1 MTFVA
6 MLRLSLTAAL
16 LGGVRVF
23 AELPVVDLTA
33 DTARHIVIAAGT
45 PETYQGHPT
54 TLLLP
59 DGKTMFAVWTLG
71 HGGTCG
77 PMKRSTDGGRTWS
90 ELLPTPTNWAEVKNC
105 PSIYRLTDPKG
116 VTRLFVFAGR
126 GRDGQMQQSMS
137 LDDGKSWS
145 PMKSN
150 GLECVM
156 PFTAIASVDGGKRLI
171 AVSSIRRVGDPAG
184 RSNVLAQSESI
195 DGGLSWGAWRVL
207 IDDKNLKP
215 CEPALVRSPDGK
227 QLLCLMRENVRPA
240 GAHFMT
246 SDDEGRTWSPFKTLP
261 ESLWGDRHM
270 PRYAADGRLVVCF
283 RDTGTDQRTHNQFV
297 AWVGTYDDI
306 IQHREGR
313 YKIGLLRS
321 HAAGDCGYPGLEL
334 LPDGTF
340 VATTYIKYRE
350 GAEKNSVVSTRFTLA
365 ETDKLSMAKPSL
377 AAPVTAGYRF
387 DDDAATYVG
396 DWVESAKQSPLL
408 GKSYRHDD
416 KKGQGTK
423 SALFAATIIDEGEYE
438 VRLLYVATT
447 NRAANVPVTIHAA
460 DGDHT
465 VTLNQKEECLV
476 KGTPRALGTFKFAA
490 GAEMSVTVS
499 NRGANGFVVV
509 DGLQIV
515 PAAVAKAERAAGGG
529 ETAPAP
535 SKKETLENPVAKEMA
550 RAVALSPLAEKT
562 APRKDQIKE
571 DNEPVFLARDA
582 AASEVDGKHYDL
594 VVVGGTSSGVAC
606 AVRAAREG
614 CTVLLVQHNRHVG
627 GMLSNG
633 LMQWDALYG
642 GPRAPLFTELLG
654 NIEKHYIERFGK
666 DSIDHQRMRCTHEHY
681 PVSWVEPHVMERECH
696 RLIAGEKGITLLL
709 SHYPVAVERAGATI
723 QSVTLREYGTT
734 KDIRASASMFA
745 DATYEGDLF
754 AVAKVPY
761 RVGREARDEF
771 NEPHAGRIFCNVG
784 GGAAPKD
791 AVEGKLNIRAYGQ
804 SQGSI
809 DPASPFTA
817 DGAVQAYNYRFC
829 VCKDPAN
836 RVMLT
841 EPPPGYNR
849 DEYVNFGR
857 KGIATNAGPN
867 AKSHMN
873 SPILPGENHAYP
885 EADWPTREKI
895 IERHRNFGLGLIWFL
910 QNDESVKPAQR
921 DEFRQWG
928 LAKDEF
934 IDNHHI
940 PYEMYVREARRIVGR
955 HVFTEHDNSLAPGLG
970 RTPIMPDSIGV
981 TDWYM
986 DSHACTTE
994 SRPGFHYDGKLI
1006 LTAES
1011 RPAQIPYRAL
1021 LPQSVDNLL
1030 VPVCLSATHVAWG
1043 AIRLEPVW
1051 MQTGEAAGFAA
1062 GLAHRNNVAPAKL
1075 DPALLVRTL
1084 CEQRQLIS
1092 FFNDVKIDGPEPW
1105 IPAAQYFGTLGF
1117 FVDYDIRAEEPLRKS
1132 TAQEW
1137 LACAAQPESRAS
1149 IADRVA
1155 KAESGPDAG
1164 TVSKAEFA
1172 ALLEGR
1178 EAAKADAVSPR
1189 ITRGEAL
1196 VALWRRELRRAH

>member
-1 MTFVA
+1 MNSRFV
-6 MLRLSLTAAL
+6 LFAAL
-16 LGGVRVF
+16 LGATPVF
-23 AELPVVDLTA
+23 GELPIVDLSA
-33 DTARHIVIAAGT
+33 DTARQVVLAQGT
-45 PETYQGHPT
+45 ASVYQGHPT

-59 DGKTMFAVWTLG
+59 DGKTIYAVWTLG

-77 PMKRSTDGGRTWS
+77 PMKRSDDGGRTWS
-90 ELLPTPTNWAEVKNC
+90 ELLPTPPSWAEVKNC
-105 PSIYRLTDPKG
+105 PSIYRLTDSKG

-137 LDDGKSWS
+137 LDEGKTWS

-156 PFTAIASVDGGKRLI
+156 PFTAIAPVDGGKRLI
-171 AVSSIRRVGDPAG
+171 AVSSIRRAGDPDG
-184 RSNVLAQSESI
+184 RSNVLAQSEST
-195 DGGLSWGAWRVL
+195 DGGLTWSAWRVL
-207 IDDKNLKP
+207 IDDKALKP

-227 QLLCLMRENVRPA
+227 QLLCMMRENIRTA

-246 SDDEGRTWSPFKTLP
+246 SDDEGRTWSPFKPLP
-261 ESLWGDRHM
+261 ESLWGDRYM
-270 PRYAADGRLVVCF
+270 PHYAAGGRLVVCF
-283 RDTGTDQRTHNQFV
+283 RDTGTDKRTHNQFV

-306 IQHREGR
+306 IQHREGQ
-313 YKIGLLRS
+313 YKVGLLRS

-350 GAEKNSVVSTRFTLA
+350 GAEKNSVVSTRFALA
-365 ETDKLSMAKPSL
+365 ETDKLSTAKPSQP
-377 AAPVTAGYRF
+377 AAAANTGYRF

-396 DWVESAKQSPLL
+396 DWVQSAKQQSLL
-408 GKSYRHDD
+408 GKGYRHDD

-423 SALFAATIIDEGEYE
+423 SARFATTIIDEGDYE

-447 NRAANVPVTIHAA
+447 NRATNVPVTIHAA
-460 DGDHT
+460 DGDHQ
-465 VTLNQKEECLV
+465 VALNQKEECLV

-490 GAEMSVTVS
+490 GTEMSVTVS
-499 NRGANGFVVV
+499 NKDANGFVVV

-515 PAAVAKAERAAGGG
+515 PADVAKAERAAGGG
-529 ETAPAP
+529 KEAAPAP
-535 SKKETLENPVAKEMA
+535 SKKEAADHPVARQMA
-550 RAVALSPLAEKT
+550 RSVALSPLAEKN
-562 APRKDQIKE
+562 APRKQTIEPDTA
-571 DNEPVFLARDA
+571 PVFLAKDA
-582 AASEVDGKHYDL
+582 AASAVDGKHYDL
-594 VVVGGTSSGVAC
+594 VVVGGTASGVAC

-614 CTVLLVQHNRHVG
+614 CTVLLVQHNRHIG

-654 NIEKHYIERFGK
+654 NIEKHYIEVFGK
-666 DSIDHQRMRCTHEHY
+666 DSVDHQRMRCTHEHY
-681 PVSWVEPHVMERECH
+681 PISWVEPHVMERECH
-696 RLIAGEKGITLLL
+696 RLIAGEKNITLLF
-709 SHYPVAVERAGATI
+709 SHYPAAVEREGATI
-723 QSVTLREYGTT
+723 KSVMLREYGTT
-734 KDIRASASMFA
+734 KDIRAKASMFA

-754 AVAKVPY
+754 AVAKVAY

-771 NEPHAGRIFCNVG
+771 NEPHAGKVFCNVG
-784 GGAAPKD
+784 GEPAPKE

-804 SQGSI
+804 SQGTI
-809 DPASPFTA
+809 DATSPFTA

-841 EPPPGYNR
+841 APPPGYNR

-867 AKSHMN
+867 SKSHMN

-885 EADWPTREKI
+885 DADWPTREKI
-895 IERHRNFGLGLIWFL
+895 IERHKNFGLGLIWFL
-910 QNDESVKPAQR
+910 QNDESMKPAQR
-921 DEFRQWG
+921 EEFRQWG

-934 IDNHHI
+934 TDNGNI

-955 HVFTEHDNSLAPGLG
+955 HVFKEQDNSLAPGLG
-970 RTPIMPDSIGV
+970 RTPIMPDSIGI

-1021 LPQSVDNLL
+1021 LPQGVDNLL

-1062 GLAHRNNVAPAKL
+1062 GLAHRNKVAPAKL
-1075 DPALLVRTL
+1075 DPALLMRTL
-1084 CEQRQLIS
+1084 SERRQLIS
-1092 FFNDVKIDGPEPW
+1092 FFSDMKVDGSEPW

-1117 FVDYDIRAEEPLRKS
+1117 FADYNIRADEPLRKG
-1132 TAQEW
+1132 TAQAW
-1137 LACAAQPESRAS
+1137 IASAAQPEGRVS
-1149 IADRVA
+1149 IADSVA
-1155 KAESGPDAG
+1155 KAESGPDGA
-1164 TVSKAEFA
+1164 TISKAEFT
-1172 ALLEGR
+1172 ALLDRR
-1178 EAAKADAVSPR
+1178 EAAHADAGA

-1196 VALWRRELRRAH
+1196 AALWERELKRAR